1 LPNSVHVAYPCA
13 AVLPFTCCWQIAG
26 RFWADAVDA
35 YKAGNLAGLRVSGC
49 ALTGL
54 LSDMDDLLASHKAF
68 LLGLVLQRARSYAG
82 SSLDAASVAA
92 AAAAGGA
99 GAASD
104 DNQQLHKCGSTSS
117 TDTGRS
123 LQSSSTA
130 VACAAGS
137 AAGSGQQHQLAAL
150 YEWNMRTQL
159 TIWGT
164 SAVAGDSE
172 VSDYAN
178 KEWSGLIASFYLPR
192 WQAWLARLEQDLLQ
206 GRPYDAAAWRLE
218 VLMMTYRWISTGS
231 TSGSSSQAEP
241 MAVDAVPGAQDAD
254 AGLTFGTAA
263 ATAVGDVALAPR
275 GDAVQLSSKA
285 YERYGRLLAPGC
297 SATAATAAAAVAA
310 AAAGLA
316 AAAAVPAGAPAGTVV
331 AAAAAAAVVVG
342 AAGAAAAAV
351 AAAGTGPL
359 PIAVDAAKA

>member
-1 LPNSVHVAYPCA
+1 L
-13 AVLPFTCCWQIAG
+13 QIAG

-35 YKAGNLAGLRVSGC
+35 YKAGNLAGLRVSGS

-54 LSDMDDLLASHKAF
+54 LSDMDDLLGSHRAF
-68 LLGLVLQRARSYAG
+68 LLGPVLQRARNYAG
-82 SSLDAASVAA
+82 SSSDAAAVAA
-92 AAAAGGA
+92 AAATAAGA
-99 GAASD
+99 GAASED
-104 DNQQLHKCGSTSS
+104 SEQLPEARQLHKSGSASS
-117 TDTGRS
+117 TDSGHS

-130 VACAAGS
+130 VAAAAACS
-137 AAGSGQQHQLAAL
+137 AAGTEEQQQQLAAL
-150 YEWNMRTQL
+150 YEWNARTQL

-206 GRPYDAAAWRLE
+206 GRAYDAAAWRLE

-231 TSGSSSQAEP
+231 TSGSSSSMQAEP
-241 MAVDAVPGAQDAD
+241 MAVDDAAGALDAD
-254 AGLTFGTAA
+254 GGVTFGTVAA
-263 ATAVGDVALAPR
+263 VAVGDVALAPR
-275 GDAVQLSSKA
+275 GDAVQLSGKA

-316 AAAAVPAGAPAGTVV
+316 AAAAVPGGAPAGHVV

-342 AAGAAAAAV
+342 AAGAAAV
-351 AAAGTGPL
+351 AAAGSRPL
-359 PIAVDAAKA
+359 AIAVDAVKA